1 MRFFSK
7 NNLPII
13 KDGTFVINL
22 EDKKSKETHWV
33 ALSVDRNTDVSFGSF
48 GIEYIPQEVLSRIR
62 DKSITSNIFR
72 IQDDECI
79 MWGFY
84 CIAFIKYML
93 ARKTLLNCTNSFII
107 KIIYKYFKN
116 KYIRKSKSW
125 V

>member
-1 MRFFSK
+1 M
-7 NNLPII
+7 

-22 EDKKSKETHWV
+22 EDKKSKETHWA
-33 ALSVDRNTDVSFGSF
+33 ALFVDRNTDVSFGSF

-62 DKSITSNIFR
+62 DKSITYNIFR

-107 KIIYKYFKN
+107 KII
-116 KYIRKSKSW
+116 
-125 V
+125 